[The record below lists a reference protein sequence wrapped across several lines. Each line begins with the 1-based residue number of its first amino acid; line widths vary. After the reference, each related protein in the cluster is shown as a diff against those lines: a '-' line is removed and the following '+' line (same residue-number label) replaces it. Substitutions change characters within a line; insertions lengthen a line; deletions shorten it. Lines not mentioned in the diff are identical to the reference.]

1 VYLYSIKHGLLVKR
15 SDIGTQSAAAPSGSM
30 ASRSALEPTMTAI
43 RSFATRPTHSH
54 RSLAA
59 LHKPRY
65 PLQHIVQR
73 IAAFATTPNHGLP
86 APVESMF
93 RSSSTVGGPPNTY
106 FQRTNSLPAN
116 TIVKFVPQQTAWI
129 VERMGKFN
137 RVLQPGLAIL
147 VPIIDRIAYVKSLK
161 ENAMEIPSQSAI
173 TADNVTLE
181 LDGVLYTRVFDP
193 FKASYGVEDADYA
206 ISQLAQTT
214 MRSEIGQL
222 TLDHVLKERAALN
235 TNITQAINEA
245 AADWGLRC
253 LRYEIRDIHAP
264 GPVVEAMHRQV
275 TAERSKRA
283 EILDSEGQR
292 QSAINIAEGR
302 KQSVI
307 LASEAVK
314 AEQINAAS
322 GEAEAILLRANATAA
337 GIDSVARAI
346 EDGKQSAQGA
356 VSLSVAEKYVEAFG
370 RLAKEGTSVVVPGN
384 VGDIGQM
391 IATAMGVYGAVN
403 QSQAKLQA
411 QRSLPSGKSSDEHH
425 EESFSSLKADSNE
438 NVDADSKEEAAAI
451 RRNREMQQS
460 VLESFDRTQQRH

>member
-1 VYLYSIKHGLLVKR
+1 MEPHVARALSSALRSSASRRALASAGCRSALLCSHSPLTRRNFTSSSQNGIPAASGSIW
-15 SDIGTQSAAAPSGSM
+15 SSAAAMG
-30 ASRSALEPTMTAI
+30 
-43 RSFATRPTHSH
+43 
-54 RSLAA
+54 
-59 LHKPRY
+59 
-65 PLQHIVQR
+65 
-73 IAAFATTPNHGLP
+73 G
-86 APVESMF
+86 
-93 RSSSTVGGPPNTY
+93 GGPPNSY
-106 FQRTNSLPAN
+106 FQRSSLPAN
-116 TIVKFVPQQTAWI
+116 TIIKFVPQQTAWV
-129 VERMGKFN
+129 VERMGRFS
-137 RVLQPGLAIL
+137 RILEPGLAVL

-181 LDGVLYTRVFDP
+181 LDGVLYTRIFDP
-193 FKASYGVEDADYA
+193 YKASYGVEDADYA

-245 AADWGLRC
+245 AADWGIRC

-264 GPVVEAMHRQV
+264 APVVEAMHRQV

-307 LASEAVK
+307 LASEAVQ
-314 AEQINAAS
+314 AERRNTAA
-322 GEAEAILLRANATAA
+322 GEAEAILLKARATAN
-337 GIDSVARAI
+337 GIDAVARSI
-346 EDGKQSAQGA
+346 EQGRASAQSA

-384 VGDIGQM
+384 VGDIGSM
-391 IATAMGVYGAVN
+391 IATAMGVYGKVSQAQAKTMAISQAQDLLPEAATKTDIVADGGEQEAKPEDG
-403 QSQAKLQA
+403 QSQIAK
-411 QRSLPSGKSSDEHH
+411 
-425 EESFSSLKADSNE
+425 
-438 NVDADSKEEAAAI
+438 
-451 RRNREMQQS
+451 S
-460 VLESFDRTQQRH
+460 VLESFERTQQQRQS